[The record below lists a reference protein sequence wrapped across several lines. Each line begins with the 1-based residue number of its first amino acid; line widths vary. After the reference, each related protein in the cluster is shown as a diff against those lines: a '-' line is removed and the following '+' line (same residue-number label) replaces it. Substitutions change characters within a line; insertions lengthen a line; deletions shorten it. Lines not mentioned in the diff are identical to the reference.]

1 MDVFFLSF
9 RKAGHMGAHRHL
21 HDRLGSALFRL
32 ASLKQRASEP
42 AESPRSASRLLTE
55 VQKLV
60 SELERTLV
68 DLQQAMAQQTE
79 LQKHAQVASRRA
91 ALLFELMPVACVILD
106 ADGTVIDVNP
116 PAVRLLN
123 VSHRHLAGKAFSLFL
138 GAEREL
144 FLARLQ
150 AVQQSDAGERWPAT
164 IRPRERSAVRAT
176 LLAAPDPDGRI
187 MLLLVTGP
195 AQEEAGE
202 TIPAAQGANADG
214 D

>member
-1 MDVFFLSF
+1 
-9 RKAGHMGAHRHL
+9 MGAHRHL

-42 AESPRSASRLLTE
+42 AESPRSATRVLSD

-60 SELERTLV
+60 GELERTLV

-79 LQKHAQVASRRA
+79 LQKQAQVASRRA
-91 ALLFELMPVACVILD
+91 ELLFELMPVPCVILD
-106 ADGTVIDVNP
+106 ADGTVLDVNP

-138 GAEREL
+138 GGEREL
-144 FLARLQ
+144 FLSRLQ
-150 AVQQSDAGERWPAT
+150 AVQQSETGERWPAT

-176 LLAAPDPDGRI
+176 LVAAPDPAGRI
-187 MLLLVTGP
+187 LLLLVT
-195 AQEEAGE
+195 ASVQEEAGDPIL
-202 TIPAAQGANADG
+202 TGQTAGG